1 MTAHTPRRRSVAVES
16 WVFAGRLFIQWR
28 RYPTVP
34 LQALLLPTILLVIYS
49 VLVGK
54 SMVRLTGETGLD
66 LLIPVCAVAGAMS
79 GSISAG
85 LAMTHDQES
94 GLLARLWTMPVHR
107 ASALAG
113 TLLAEALR
121 TWVGTAL
128 TVALGHLFGF
138 RFQGNIFALFGY
150 LLVPSVV
157 VVIYAMI
164 VITVGLRPEGRTIL
178 AWFGTASMGLAFA
191 AFIPAEKLPAAA
203 RPLAE
208 YQPIAAAVQTMR
220 LLSLGAEGFWLPLAV
235 TAGWFGVLAALFGV
249 LGVRSYRNAAE
260 AGNTG
265 T

>member
-1 MTAHTPRRRSVAVES
+1 MTAHTPRRQSVALES
-16 WVFAGRLFIQWR
+16 WIFAGRLFIQWR

-34 LQALLLPTILLVIYS
+34 LQALLFPTILLVIYS

-54 SMVRLTGETGLD
+54 SMIRVTGETGLD
-66 LLIPVCAVAGAMS
+66 LLIPVCAVAGAMQ

-128 TVALGHLFGF
+128 TLALGYLLGF
-138 RFQGNIFALFGY
+138 RFHGNIFAFLGY

-157 VVIYAMI
+157 VVIYSLI
-164 VITVGLRPEGRTIL
+164 VITLGLRPEGRTIL

-191 AFIPAEKLPAAA
+191 AFIPAEKLPALA

-208 YQPIAAAVQTMR
+208 YQPITAAVQSMR
-220 LLSLGAEGFWLPLAV
+220 LLSLGADGLWIPLTV
-235 TAGWFGVLAALFGV
+235 TAGWFGVLAAIFGV
-249 LGVRSYRNAAE
+249 LGVRSYRSAAE
-260 AGNTG
+260 TG
-265 T
+265 RTGG

>member
-1 MTAHTPRRRSVAVES
+1 MTAHTRRPRTVAVES

-79 GSISAG
+79 GSVSAG

-107 ASALAG
+107 ASALGG
-113 TLLAEALR
+113 TLIAEALR

-128 TVALGHLFGF
+128 TVALGYLFGF
-138 RFQGNIFALFGY
+138 RFQGNIIALLSY

-157 VVIYAMI
+157 VIIYAMI
-164 VITVGLRPEGRTIL
+164 VITLGLRSEGRTIL

-191 AFIPAEKLPAAA
+191 AFIPADKLPAAA

-220 LLSLGAEGFWLPLAV
+220 LLSLSSEGFWMPLAV
-235 TAGWFGVLAALFGV
+235 TVGWFSVLAVVFGV

-260 AGNTG
+260 TGKTGN
-265 T
+265 